1 MWFIGVEVEQETSA
15 PASKKNPGSAPD
27 VQPPIH
33 VSRGEILKFKHTRVS
48 AVNRMAT
55 RTFREKKYNKN
66 KADSFFQL
74 NFNVC
79 INVDNRERA
88 RARDEKTKETN
99 FVGRKT

>member
-1 MWFIGVEVEQETSA
+1 MWFIVVEVEQETSA
-15 PASKKNPGSAPD
+15 PPPKKNPGSAPD

-33 VSRGEILKFKHTRVS
+33 ISRGEILKFKHTRVS

-66 KADSFFQL
+66 KADSFFPL

>member
-1 MWFIGVEVEQETSA
+1 
-15 PASKKNPGSAPD
+15 
-27 VQPPIH
+27 
-33 VSRGEILKFKHTRVS
+33 
-48 AVNRMAT
+48 MAT